1 LKVQNNGPAAASNI
15 ELRALFPQGL
25 TFLSGDVD
33 KTADSIK
40 ATIGNLAVGAS
51 ASFSYR
57 VKVDEDKTISTT
69 ATTTKYSP
77 TDPLLTNNTATA
89 TIVSANDT
97 LYADLAVV
105 KTASATTVNKDS
117 LVTYTIKVTNAVL
130 VMLQM
135 LS

>member
-1 LKVQNNGPAAASNI
+1 M
-15 ELRALFPQGL
+15 
-25 TFLSGDVD
+25 
-33 KTADSIK
+33 K
-40 ATIGNLAVGAS
+40 ATINSLAVGAS
-51 ASFSYR
+51 TSFSYR